1 MAEKITLQ
9 SAYGKALKESGSRY
23 PNLVV
28 LDADLSKITQTVH
41 FAKAFPDRFFNVGIA
56 EQNLMAITAGLA
68 TTGMLPVANTYA
80 CFATMRACE
89 QVRTFIAY
97 PNLNAKIVALSA
109 GIEEGW
115 SGVTHQAIEDMA
127 IMRTIPNMSVVA
139 PSDAFLT
146 KKATEAIL
154 AHRGPVYMRF
164 GRNAFPVI
172 YDEEV
177 SFALG
182 KAIQLREGKDVA
194 LVACGIMVE
203 KALRAAEL
211 LEKERI
217 SARVLDM
224 HTIKP
229 LDEAAI
235 LAAAKETGA
244 LVSAEDHL
252 VSSGLGGA
260 IAEFLVGYWPVPL
273 ERIGLQDRFGETG
286 HPDKLFEKYGM
297 TDRHIA
303 EAAKR
308 AIGRKR

>member
-1 MAEKITLQ
+1 MGERITLQ
-9 SAYGKALKESGSRY
+9 SAYGQTLKELGSKY

-68 TTGMLPVANTYA
+68 TTGMIPVANTYA

-97 PNLNAKIVALSA
+97 PNLNAKVVALSA

-127 IMRTIPNMSVVA
+127 IMRTIPNMTVVA

-146 KKATEAIL
+146 KKATEAII
-154 AHRGPVYMRF
+154 AHKGPVYMRF

-172 YDEEV
+172 YDEQV
-177 SFALG
+177 SFTLG
-182 KAIQLREGKDVA
+182 KAIRLREGKDVT
-194 LVACGIMVE
+194 LIACGIMVE
-203 KALRAAEL
+203 RALRAAEL
-211 LEKERI
+211 LGKDRI
-217 SARVLDM
+217 SVRVLDM

-229 LDEAAI
+229 LDEAAV
-235 LAAAKETGA
+235 LEAAKETGA

-252 VSSGLGGA
+252 VSSGLGGTV
-260 IAEFLVGYWPVPL
+260 AECLAAHWPAPL

-286 HPDKLFEKYGM
+286 HPDRLFEKYAM
-297 TDRHIA
+297 TEYHIA

-308 AIGRKR
+308 AIQRKK

>member
-154 AHRGPVYMRF
+154 AHRGPVYRRF

>member
-9 SAYGKALKESGSRY
+9 SAYGQALKELGGRY

-41 FAKAFPDRFFNVGIA
+41 FAKAYPDRFFNVGIA

-89 QVRTFIAY
+89 QIRTFIAY
-97 PNLNAKIVALSA
+97 PNLNAKVVALSA

-115 SGVTHQAIEDMA
+115 SGVTHQGIEDMA

-139 PSDAFLT
+139 PSDAYLT
-146 KKATEAIL
+146 RKATEAIL
-154 AHRGPVYMRF
+154 AHQGPVYMRF

-172 YDEEV
+172 YDESV
-177 SFALG
+177 PFVLG
-182 KAIQLREGKDVA
+182 KSIQLREGTDVT
-194 LVACGIMVE
+194 LIACGIMVE
-203 KALRAAEL
+203 KALRASES
-211 LEKERI
+211 LEKEKI

-235 LAAAKETGA
+235 LAAVRETGA

-252 VSSGLGGA
+252 VSGGLGGA
-260 IAEFLVGYWPVPL
+260 IAEYLAGHCPAPL

-286 HPDKLFEKYGM
+286 HPDRLFEKYGM
-297 TDRHIA
+297 TDKHIA
-303 EAAKR
+303 GAA
-308 AIGRKR
+308 RKAMMRKG

>member
-1 MAEKITLQ
+1 MGERITLQ
-9 SAYGKALKESGSRY
+9 SAYGETLKALGSEY

-41 FAKAFPDRFFNVGIA
+41 FAKAFPDRFINVGIA
-56 EQNLMAITAGLA
+56 EQNLMAIAAGLA
-68 TTGMLPVANTYA
+68 TTGMIPVAHTYA
-80 CFATMRACE
+80 CFAAMRACE

-97 PNLNAKIVALSA
+97 PNLNAKIVTSSA

-127 IMRTIPNMSVVA
+127 IMRTIPNMAVIA

-146 KKATEAIL
+146 KKATEAMMK
-154 AHRGPVYMRF
+154 HKGPVYMRF

-172 YDEEV
+172 YDAKV
-177 SFALG
+177 SFTLG
-182 KAIQLREGKDVA
+182 KAIQLKEGKDVT

-203 KALRAAEL
+203 KALRAAEIL
-211 LEKERI
+211 GKERV

-229 LDEAAI
+229 LDGEAV

-244 LVSAEDHL
+244 VVTAEDHL
-252 VSSGLGGA
+252 VASGLGGA
-260 IAEFLVGYWPVPL
+260 VAEYLAAHWPTPL
-273 ERIGLQDRFGETG
+273 ERIGLQDTFGETG
-286 HPDKLFEKYGM
+286 HPDRLFEKYGM
-297 TDRHIA
+297 TESHIA
-303 EAAKR
+303 EAARK
-308 AIGRKR
+308 AILRKR

>member
-1 MAEKITLQ
+1 MGEHITLQ
-9 SAYGKALKESGSRY
+9 SAYGETLKELGSRY

-41 FAKAFPDRFFNVGIA
+41 FAKAFPERFFNVGIA
-56 EQNLMAITAGLA
+56 EQDMVAIAAGLA
-68 TTGMLPVANTYA
+68 TVGMIPVANTYA

-115 SGVTHQAIEDMA
+115 SGVTHQAIEDIA
-127 IMRTIPNMSVVA
+127 IMRTIPNMAVVA

-146 KKATEAIL
+146 RKATEAIIQ
-154 AHRGPVYMRF
+154 HEGPVYMRF

-172 YDEEV
+172 YDERV
-177 SFALG
+177 SFVLG
-182 KAIQLREGKDVA
+182 RAIQLKGGKDVT
-194 LVACGIMVE
+194 LMACGIMVE
-203 KALRAAEL
+203 KAIRASEI
-211 LEKERI
+211 LEKEKI

-229 LDEAAI
+229 LDGAAV

-244 LVSAEDHL
+244 LVTAEDHL
-252 VSSGLGGA
+252 VASGLGGA
-260 IAEFLVGYWPVPL
+260 VAEYLAANWPAPL
-273 ERIGLQDRFGETG
+273 ERIGLQDTFGETG

-297 TDRHIA
+297 TENHIA
-303 EAAKR
+303 EAARR
-308 AIGRKR
+308 AIRRKK